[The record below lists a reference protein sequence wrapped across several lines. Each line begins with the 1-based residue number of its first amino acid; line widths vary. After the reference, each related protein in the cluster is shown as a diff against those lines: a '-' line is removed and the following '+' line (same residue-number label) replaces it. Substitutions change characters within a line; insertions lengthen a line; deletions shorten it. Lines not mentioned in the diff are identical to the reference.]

1 MTLVNGLESLKL
13 GSCHHFYCML
23 SNKKVICFVFNT
35 QINAF
40 PKKHSTHSLY
50 ITKFLLWTSIHFSPN
65 RQPVIN
71 KHMNS
76 RSKKCR
82 FFLPCWCGRA
92 NRFVFVLGSCG
103 NKSTVTYCVCVICSS
118 GAFDTFV
125 LISVANANHLFD
137 KLTLHATILN
147 GIYD

>member
-40 PKKHSTHSLY
+40 PKKNSTHSLY

-82 FFLPCWCGRA
+82 FFFAKQQNEQTDLFLFWDHVA
-92 NRFVFVLGSCG
+92 TNQL
-103 NKSTVTYCVCVICSS
+103 CVICSS

-147 GIYD
+147 SIYD